1 MQRSVYPKAGA
12 IAAPIGAEA
21 TVGDPLVEGSHIGP
35 LVSHIQYGLVQASV
49 AAGVAEGAK
58 LMVGGLGKPA
68 GFKTGY
74 YTKPAIY
81 ADVTPDMRFAREE
94 VFGPVLSIIPFDTED
109 EAVENANVSSYGLA
123 AYIQTSNP
131 DRAERVAARLRA
143 GMMHINGAP
152 HRYGSPFGG
161 YKQSGNGRE
170 GGFSGWKISWKL
182 KPCTGQIK

>member
-1 MQRSVYPKAGA
+1 
-12 IAAPIGAEA
+12 
-21 TVGDPLVEGSHIGP
+21 
-35 LVSHIQYGLVQASV
+35 
-49 AAGVAEGAK
+49 
-58 LMVGGLGKPA
+58 
-68 GFKTGY
+68 
-74 YTKPAIY
+74 
-81 ADVTPDMRFAREE
+81 MRFAREE